1 MHSAVGRRAG
11 ITKDQYLS
19 LIKLDKKDFIYRE
32 WIALVFARDW
42 TFKNGREFI
51 NEYDT
56 EFRNHYSLKEQAM
69 IKKLLRT
76 MLFANYCGNA
86 YYKRPWKR
94 GEEQIQV
101 CKVSFEKK

>member
-1 MHSAVGRRAG
+1 MHSAVGRKAG

-32 WIALVFARDW
+32 WIALVYARNW
-42 TFKNGREFI
+42 TFEKGRDFSNEFV
-51 NEYDT
+51 T
-56 EFRNHYSLKEQAM
+56 EFRNHYSANEQEM

-86 YYKRPWKR
+86 YYKRPWRK
-94 GEEQIQV
+94 GKEQIQA
-101 CKVSFEKK
+101 CKVSFEKE